1 MSDGRFAACNL
12 DRNGLRPARY
22 VITKDKLITCASEV
36 GIWITSLTKWSK
48 KAASGQAN

>member
-22 VITKDKLITCASEV
+22 VITKDKLITCA
-36 GIWITSLTKWSK
+36 
-48 KAASGQAN
+48 